1 MSAQIANQN
10 RSANPYVLQQ
20 TMTASPEK
28 LILMLY
34 EFGLRSCR
42 AGERQKAAK
51 VFVELISALDFDY
64 QEVAME
70 YFDLYRYALDQ
81 VHKGHFQNAIVVLE
95 GLREV
100 WESAVMGRT
109 TGNQN

>member
-10 RSANPYVLQQ
+10 GTRNPYLLQQ
-20 TMTASPEK
+20 INTASPEK
-28 LILMLY
+28 LVLMLY
-34 EFGLRSCR
+34 DLGIRCCR

-64 QEVAME
+64 KDVALE

-81 VHKGHFQNAIVVLE
+81 VHSGKFQNAIMVLE

-100 WESAVMGRT
+100 WETAVMGRD
-109 TGNQN
+109 TGERN

>member
-10 RSANPYVLQQ
+10 RRENPYLVQQ
-20 TMTASPEK
+20 IRTASPEK

-34 EFGLRSCR
+34 EIGLRSCR
-42 AGERQKAAK
+42 AGQREKAAR

-64 QEVAME
+64 KAVAME

-81 VHKGHFQNAIVVLE
+81 VHSGQFQNAIMVLE